1 MDGLRIENLCFQGI
15 GPLNL
20 NVSSGECVGL
30 YGPSGAG
37 KTLFL
42 RAVADLDPHEGK
54 VFLDGAE
61 SAEMAGSQ
69 WRKRVGLLP
78 TESWWWSD
86 TVADHFH
93 SPAPADLEALG
104 FGPEVMGWSV
114 SRLSTGERQRLAIL
128 RLLEHR
134 PGALLLDEPS
144 ANLDP
149 ENIDRVERFLGAYRI
164 GHRIAVIW
172 VSHDRGQ
179 IKRVAARRFL
189 LTRTG
194 LLKS

>member
-1 MDGLRIENLCFQGI
+1 MDGLRIEELCFQGI

-20 NVSSGECVGL
+20 SVSPGECVGL

-42 RAVADLDPHEGK
+42 RSIADLDPHEGR
-54 VFLDGAE
+54 VFLDGTE
-61 SAEMAGSQ
+61 SAEMAGSE
-69 WRKRVGLLP
+69 WRRRVGLLSA
-78 TESWWWSD
+78 ESGWWFD

-114 SRLSTGERQRLAIL
+114 SRLSTGERQRLAAL
-128 RLLEHR
+128 RLLENR

-149 ENIDRVERFLGAYRI
+149 ENIDRVERFLHTYRT
-164 GHRIAVIW
+164 GRRIAVIW
-172 VSHDRGQ
+172 VSHDREQ
-179 IKRVAARRFL
+179 IKRVSARRFL

-194 LLKS
+194 LLET